1 MIKGSKGLS
10 FCGRKKT
17 GMWIPGEASLEV
29 KVYDN
34 DVEKALKVLKNKL
47 AKSGILK
54 ELKARK
60 YYEKPSVKKKRKAKI
75 NRHKRKKRRRKNRHK
90 KRLWQA

>member
-1 MIKGSKGLS
+1 M
-10 FCGRKKT
+10 R
-17 GMWIPGEASLEV
+17 IPGEGSLEV

-60 YYEKPSVKKKRKAKI
+60 YYEKPSVKKKRKSREA
-75 NRHKRKKRRRKNRHK
+75 RRRLS
-90 KRLWQA
+90 KRLARKRESE

>member
-1 MIKGSKGLS
+1 M
-10 FCGRKKT
+10 
-17 GMWIPGEASLEV
+17 EV

-60 YYEKPSVKKKRKAKI
+60 YYEKPSVKKKRKSREA
-75 NRHKRKKRRRKNRHK
+75 RRRLS
-90 KRLWQA
+90 KRLARKRESE

>member
-1 MIKGSKGLS
+1 
-10 FCGRKKT
+10 
-17 GMWIPGEASLEV
+17 MWIPGEASLEV

-47 AKSGILK
+47 AKSGIMR

-60 YYEKPSVKKKRKAKI
+60 YYEKPSVRKKRKSREA
-75 NRHKRKKRRRKNRHK
+75 RRRLT
-90 KRLWQA
+90 KRLVRRRESE

>member
-1 MIKGSKGLS
+1 M
-10 FCGRKKT
+10 
-17 GMWIPGEASLEV
+17 EV

-47 AKSGILK
+47 AKSGIMR

-60 YYEKPSVKKKRKAKI
+60 YYEKPSVKKKRKSREA
-75 NRHKRKKRRRKNRHK
+75 RRRLTR
-90 KRLWQA
+90 RLVRRRESE

>member
-1 MIKGSKGLS
+1 
-10 FCGRKKT
+10 
-17 GMWIPGEASLEV
+17 LEV

-47 AKSGILK
+47 AKSGIMR

-60 YYEKPSVKKKRKAKI
+60 YYEKPSVKKKRKSREA
-75 NRHKRKKRRRKNRHK
+75 RRRLTR
-90 KRLWQA
+90 RLVRRRESE